1 MVETVTINSIT
12 GTSDYDI
19 WVSNGC
25 AESEVKVYIST
36 ISDSDIPYTF
46 NLPIAY
52 QNSAFCV
59 KIYDD
64 NDCIICDC
72 FGIAPSPSPSIT
84 PTVTPTPSVT
94 TTMTV
99 TPTPTPTC
107 LVPTYLYGLFS
118 GNGFTSSATYTLS
131 PTLYNGRNQWIS
143 SSNGTV
149 RWNGFRWEVAG
160 WNSAGVTYYNLN
172 TTTINAPDENSWS
185 YTNCGIGFTCSV
197 LFTSDGCGLP
207 TPTPS
212 PTPSIT
218 PTISVTPSIT
228 PTISVTPSVTPTQ
241 TVTSTVTSS
250 DL

>member
-84 PTVTPTPSVT
+84 PTISVTPSITPST
-94 TTMTV
+94 TA

-131 PTLYNGRNQWIS
+131 PTLHNGRNQWIS

-160 WNSAGVTYYNLN
+160 WNLA
-172 TTTINAPDENSWS
+172 
-185 YTNCGIGFTCSV
+185 
-197 LFTSDGCGLP
+197 
-207 TPTPS
+207 
-212 PTPSIT
+212 
-218 PTISVTPSIT
+218 
-228 PTISVTPSVTPTQ
+228 
-241 TVTSTVTSS
+241 
-250 DL
+250 